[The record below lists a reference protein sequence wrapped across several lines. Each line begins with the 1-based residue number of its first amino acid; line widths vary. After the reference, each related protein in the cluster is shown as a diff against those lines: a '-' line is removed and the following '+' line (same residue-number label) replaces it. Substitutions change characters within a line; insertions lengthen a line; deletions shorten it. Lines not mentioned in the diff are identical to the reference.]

1 MSEEFCFITVCP
13 AYLRHF
19 PLIQRA
25 GSGGDEAD
33 FVKRTS
39 SVSGSV
45 MLSRKIS
52 RLQSWGQDE
61 YIRKHSGR

>member
-1 MSEEFCFITVCP
+1 M
-13 AYLRHF
+13 YLQRIS
-19 PLIQRA
+19 LIQRA

-33 FVKRTS
+33 FVRRTS

-61 YIRKHSGR
+61 YIKKHSGTQPIFCR